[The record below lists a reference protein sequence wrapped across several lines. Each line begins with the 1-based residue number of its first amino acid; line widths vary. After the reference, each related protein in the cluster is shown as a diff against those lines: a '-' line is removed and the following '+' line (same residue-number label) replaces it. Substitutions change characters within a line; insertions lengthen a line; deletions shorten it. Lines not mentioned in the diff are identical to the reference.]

1 MCKNLPMLVYTY
13 VCLCLYPHPM
23 VCVCTD
29 YFCEIQVFIYRNL
42 RRMQVPI
49 VKSPLYRGHS
59 TPIGA

>member
-1 MCKNLPMLVYTY
+1 MCTNLPMLVYTY
-13 VCLCLYPHPM
+13 VCLCLCPHPM

-49 VKSPLYRGHS
+49 LKGDLLLL
-59 TPIGA
+59 